1 MSSDI
6 PKPEDLI
13 GADAPYT
20 DKVYYVKLQNGGP
33 NTPMIKAIKKDNNN
47 YTVGDTKINIAS
59 LDKDYYV
66 YRELGVLEKLRKNVS
81 VGIES
86 IKNPMKSSSGGKKS
100 RISKKSK
107 NKKSK
112 TTKKRKSRRRG

>member
-6 PKPEDLI
+6 PKPEDLT

-20 DKVYYVKLQNGGP
+20 DKVYYVKLQKDGP
-33 NTPMIKAIKKDNNN
+33 DTPMIKAIKKDNNT
-47 YTVGDTKINIAS
+47 YTVNGKEINFAR

-66 YRELGVLEKLRKNVS
+66 YRELGVFEKLRENVS

-86 IKNPMKSSSGGKKS
+86 IKNQMKSSSGGKKS

-107 NKKSK
+107 KQRKSK
-112 TTKKRKSRRRG
+112 TTKKRKNIIF